1 MKKILLAGVAAA
13 GLGFAAPSAEAAPL
27 FYQLGGTVGTAPLGT
42 QSNDVFD
49 TKIQGWYGA
58 NLWLNATGP
67 TKATVSLLGSEAR
80 FQNQFNLNHTG
91 GTLTYTTG
99 PNANSDFFPGPGTNI
114 TTVTLNPGLL
124 SFNFIANLL
133 GASQQVNN
141 GSNSYVPGSPNFF
154 LTFTSADPTQL
165 TSWDTDIYDGFTAGS
180 GRSVIIA
187 LDDSGAGPDDNHD
200 DLVVMITLANGTFT
214 VPEPASLALLG
225 ASLLGLGFA
234 ARRRKAA

>member
-27 FYQLGGTVGTAPLGT
+27 FYQVGGTVGTAPFGT

-80 FQNQFNLNHTG
+80 FRNQFNLNHTG

-154 LTFTSADPTQL
+154 LTFTSADPTL
-165 TSWDTDIYDGFTAGS
+165 LASWDTVIDGVTAGS

-200 DLVVMITLANGTFT
+200 DLVVMLRLIP

-225 ASLLGLGFA
+225 AGLLGLGFA
-234 ARRRKAA
+234 ARRRKVA

>member
-13 GLGFAAPSAEAAPL
+13 GLGFAAPSAEAAP
-27 FYQLGGTVGTAPLGT
+27 FVGTAPLGT

-49 TKIQGWYGA
+49 TKIEGWYGA
-58 NLWLNATGP
+58 NLWLIASGP
-67 TKATVSLLGSEAR
+67 TTATVSLLGSEAG
-80 FQNQFNLNHTG
+80 FQNRFNLNHTG

-99 PNANSDFFPGPGTNI
+99 PGANTDFFPGSGTSI
-114 TTVTLNPGLL
+114 TGVTLNPGLL

-133 GASQQVNN
+133 GVPQQVNN
-141 GSNSYVPGSPNFF
+141 GSNSYVSGSPNFF

-165 TSWDTDIYDGFTAGS
+165 GSWDTVINGVTAGG

-200 DLVVMITLANGTFT
+200 DLVVMITLDNGNFT

-225 ASLLGLGFA
+225 MGLLGLGFA
-234 ARRRKAA
+234 ARRRRA